1 MYVYTQTATKYIGSS
16 IITNNMVDV
25 ADNTRKDVYNSD
37 DEDEEFEDL
46 GNYEDINNEEEE
58 WEDEEDSEIEGG
70 TKKGT

>member
-46 GNYEDINNEEEE
+46 GNYEDINMKR
-58 WEDEEDSEIEGG
+58 SGKM
-70 TKKGT
+70 KKIQKRRKKKKYL